1 MSRTLPR
8 LKREGGISLE
18 IPQRKRASSR
28 VKGRISWFFLSCG
41 WKLGVPLELRWGPQ
55 GTTHVPSGKSSLHT
69 SCKRPLRIPL
79 QSVPGPSLHLK
90 LRPEPQG
97 SAPGPTWI
105 SGFLWGIH
113 RGVRAS
119 SRVEP
124 CKSPLHSSQKSSVRL
139 PVVLTIR
146 ISGFLSRRHS
156 AITPALV
163 F

>member
-55 GTTHVPSGKSSLHT
+55 GPTHVPSGKSSLHT

-113 RGVRAS
+113 RGVSPHLVWRYASPLS
-119 SRVEP
+119 SRV
-124 CKSPLHSSQKSSVRL
+124 VT
-139 PVVLTIR
+139 VV
-146 ISGFLSRRHS
+146 SGLMFS
-156 AITPALV
+156 
-163 F
+163 